1 MKVKEKKLMNGYIN
15 HSYKRWLETK
25 SNRDRNVH
33 DCFMLVAITVM
44 GYDQDQVDQARFGK
58 AGTLDSN
65 QERLFNLL
73 IGNK

>member
-1 MKVKEKKLMNGYIN
+1 MKKAEKNLMNGYIN

-25 SNRDRNVH
+25 SQRDRNVH

-44 GYDQDQVDQARFGK
+44 GYDEDKVNEARFGK
-58 AGTLDSN
+58 LGVLDST

-73 IGNK
+73 ISNK